1 MGKDMEHL
9 VEPSQEK
16 KEAIHAIYKE
26 IFKRKEPLNSDYQK
40 KAQSLM
46 TYLFAWENW
55 SWRVEGISKKAFEQ
69 ITGQKSGSLSKGLVR
84 HHFLEGG
91 RSKTYSDLLSGNEPL
106 SLEEFFQYFWER
118 DRTVILT
125 RNEHDTEKNIN
136 GLKVMR
142 LDWKEGYFQNSG
154 LIGFKVRKNT
164 EREYLSGLSDEQQE
178 WLEIRSLLPKPHIS

>member
-1 MGKDMEHL
+1 MGEDMEHL

-16 KEAIHAIYKE
+16 KEALHAIYKE
-26 IFKRKEPLNSDYQK
+26 VFNRKEQLNSDYQK

-69 ITGQKSGSLSKGLVR
+69 IIDQESGNFSKGLVR

-91 RSKTYSDLLSGNEPL
+91 RDKTYSDLLGGNKPL
-106 SLEEFFQYFWER
+106 SLEEFFHCFWER

-125 RNEHDTEKNIN
+125 RAEHNTEQNIEDIQ
-136 GLKVMR
+136 VMK
-142 LDWKEGYFQNSG
+142 LNWKTGYFQNSD
-154 LIGFKVRKNT
+154 LIGFKVRKGI
-164 EREYLSGLSDEQQE
+164 ERQYLLG
-178 WLEIRSLLPKPHIS
+178 LPKEDIEWETICSLAE